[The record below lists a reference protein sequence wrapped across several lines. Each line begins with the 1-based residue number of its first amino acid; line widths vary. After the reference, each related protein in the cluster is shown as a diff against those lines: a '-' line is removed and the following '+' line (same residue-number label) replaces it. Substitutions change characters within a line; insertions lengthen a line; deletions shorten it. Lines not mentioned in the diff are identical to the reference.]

1 MTKRHSYARR
11 QMQITF
17 RTYLAANWRPLI
29 LLALVLS
36 AATLPVYFTD
46 HRWQQGFM
54 TGVMAT
60 AFLSLTVLGFALH
73 TEGLQQL
80 AGAWGEDNTCA
91 ELDKARKRGHIW
103 GAVHNIEFGGFGDI
117 DHVVLTPGGVLALET
132 KWKFREL
139 ARNWLH
145 KDLRQA
151 SSAAGK
157 TRSVLRSKGID
168 AVHDVTPVVVV
179 WGKGGHEIADGGE
192 VVDGVHLVYGG
203 ELADWMARWGTGRL
217 AQDNAEP
224 VLAKLETFA
233 KARAGR

>member
-1 MTKRHSYARR
+1 MAKRHSYARR
-11 QMQITF
+11 QARQTF
-17 RTYLAANWRPLI
+17 RGFVVANRRLI
-29 LLALVLS
+29 AVFGVLLAISLV
-36 AATLPVYFTD
+36 PIYRTD
-46 HRWQQGFM
+46 DSWWQGFL
-54 TGVMAT
+54 TGIIAL
-60 AFLSLTVLGFALH
+60 AFLGSLALGFAVH

-80 AGAWGEDNTCA
+80 AGAWGEDNTRT

-117 DHVVLTPGGVLALET
+117 DHVVLAPGGVLALET
-132 KWKFREL
+132 KWKFRNL
-139 ARNWLH
+139 ARAWLH

-151 SSAAGK
+151 SAAAAK

-168 AVHDVTPVVVV
+168 ALHEVTPVVVV

-192 VVDGVHLVYGG
+192 VVDGVHLIYGG
-203 ELADWMARWGTGRL
+203 ELADWIARWGTGQL

-233 KARAGR
+233 QARVGS